1 MGRDG
6 RAGNV
11 NHAHGSGE
19 AHTFAKD
26 ANVGAPGLA
35 GNGVS
40 SVCRSSV
47 KSREWH
53 IGETHAVR
61 LLHFGPIRGEPSRS
75 GLRLKAPGTK
85 KNRAENPNAYQRS
98 TKGNSG

>member
-1 MGRDG
+1 MTERRLFQGRPRPSDRVLG
-6 RAGNV
+6 FGIS
-11 NHAHGSGE
+11 GSRVF
-19 AHTFAKD
+19 H
-26 ANVGAPGLA
+26 
-35 GNGVS
+35 
-40 SVCRSSV
+40 CSSV

-53 IGETHAVR
+53 IGVTHAVR